1 MSVHSNIQDS
11 FLLVVGTATGLVAM
25 SYEQIDLISGIILKW
40 VSILSFAVVAIVNIK
55 KLFSQKKVKKDD
67 SV

>member
-1 MSVHSNIQDS
+1 MSLHSNIQDG

-25 SYEQIDLISGIILKW
+25 SYEQIDLVSGIILKW
-40 VSILSFAVVAIVNIK
+40 VSILSFAMVAIVNIK
-55 KLFSQKKVKKDD
+55 KLCSPKKVKKDD